1 MKTAHDQSRKRPN
14 TQAPKETFQENF
26 KGTLGA
32 QALATL
38 SEVHGKLARGFSTL
52 SRVKSVE
59 VGFSEK
65 ECVWED
71 GRVRLYRFAHK
82 AQKTGATRRVRTPI
96 LIVYALVN
104 RPYMLDLQPDRSLVQ
119 RLLHEGLDVYMID
132 WGYPT
137 RFEHHLTLDDYVSGY
152 IDDCVNEAR
161 KRADAQKI
169 NVLGVCQGG
178 TFSTIYA
185 ALFPRKVQNLITIAT
200 PIDFSVNDGLL
211 FRWAKDMDADTLVDS
226 FGVVPPEILNAG
238 FIMLKPFARLQKYM
252 SAFETMNDDEK
263 FMNFLRME
271 RWIFDS
277 PGQPGECYR
286 QFIRDLY
293 QDNKLVKGTLKL
305 GKRTVNLKNI
315 TMPLMNIYAT
325 DDHIVPHSATK
336 ALNTRVGSKDKSL
349 YEIPGGHIGIFVGSK
364 AQKELAPAIAAWL
377 AERDGATPPSS
388 AK

>member
-14 TQAPKETFQENF
+14 TQAPTETFQETF

-38 SEVHGKLARGFSTL
+38 SEIHGKLARGFSTL

-71 GRVRLYRFAHK
+71 GHVRLYRFAHK
-82 AQKTGATRRVRTPI
+82 AQKTGVPRRVRTPV

-119 RLLHEGLDVYMID
+119 RLLQEGLDVYMID

-137 RFEHHLTLDDYVSGY
+137 RFEHHLTLDDYVCGY
-152 IDDCVNEAR
+152 INDCVNEVR
-161 KRADAQKI
+161 KRVEAQKI
-169 NVLGVCQGG
+169 NILGVCQGG

-226 FGVVPPEILNAG
+226 FSIVPPEILNAG
-238 FIMLKPFARLQKYM
+238 FVMLKPFVRLQKYM

-263 FMNFLRME
+263 LMNFLRME

-315 TMPLMNIYAT
+315 TMPLMNIYAA

-336 ALNTRVGSKDKSL
+336 ALNTHVGSKDKSL

-377 AERDGATPPSS
+377 AERDGATPPSG